1 MSIQSICKHI
11 EQSICTHIERPHAA
25 LPGIA
30 ACKWR
35 DENVGVIRKV
45 ATGAALACSGL
56 ACFVDT
62 VGSLALA
69 ILTSPL
75 KLAGITFADSF
86 FIRALG
92 SGFCG
97 GMFLTVAQYDNIVA
111 DSIRD
116 AIGERINAFF

>member
-1 MSIQSICKHI
+1 MSIKSICKHI
-11 EQSICTHIERPHAA
+11 EQPHAA
-25 LPGIA
+25 VLA
-30 ACKWR
+30 RTACKWR

-56 ACFVDT
+56 ACLVDT
-62 VGSLALA
+62 VGSLALM

-86 FIRALG
+86 FKRALASGLFG
-92 SGFCG
+92 S
-97 GMFLTVAQYDNIVA
+97 MFLTVAQYDNIVA

-116 AIGERINAFF
+116 AIGERINAFFQTLSYSRA